1 MGKLTENQVQE
12 LLKSNVLTEKTVD
25 EMQEKGLVSTT
36 SRTNKRYLKT
46 ASGSWVSPQ
55 LYFQGLKGNK
65 YSKEMTELKN
75 KFNDLANKYTTDN
88 KGT

>member
-36 SRTNKRYLKT
+36 SRT
-46 ASGSWVSPQ
+46 
-55 LYFQGLKGNK
+55 KGNK

>member
-12 LLKSNVLTEKTVD
+12 LLKSNVLTEKTVG